1 MYPTSGMLGPEAIPS
16 TAVSSTTFQPPQSP
30 SSKSWRNTV
39 PRRPQ
44 PAVTPLPHPNAVYA
58 STHPAAVYASTASS
72 STATE
77 LFIDTMSH
85 PQSHH
90 TLSPKDDHPSSSSHV
105 FRTVCTLLESDEL
118 ILTRFH
124 HNLQRQQ
131 HEHWLRCA
139 RDERNS
145 TSSSDSGLPPSA
157 GPFPL
162 SPSFRG
168 TRLSPRS
175 VVASSFSSGN
185 TLMLPPAPGSASSL
199 SPLWLSQLHIA
210 DSAFNSA
217 TTTPYSS
224 ASVPPS
230 SMGGCALV
238 RVHTADGSRF
248 RFDHLLPPPPAH
260 ATTITT
266 ATRETA
272 AAAPPF
278 ATHSLLPL
286 APSSL
291 QLLGGPALSS
301 LTSSSG
307 SASSATVLAPST
319 SGMATQQK
327 TMTTTVRKEL
337 QQKLEL
343 RVIKKMSVLSHA
355 EVVGTANDR
364 EDDNKR
370 KEEDKQFI
378 CNLCNKDFGRADMLT
393 RHLRC
398 HTGEKPFGCGLC
410 GRFFSRADHLQSH
423 KLTHSNEKPYQC
435 AMCPYAA
442 RRCDVLTRHLRI
454 IHKKKATHSFFVFKK
469 PGAAA
474 ATARKGQC
482 SSSSPPPGG
491 SQAAA
496 TGALTEQK

>member
-1 MYPTSGMLGPEAIPS
+1 MPCHIFIQVHKCT
-16 TAVSSTTFQPPQSP
+16 QPPECLAPRLFPQPLFRLRP
-30 SSKSWRNTV
+30 SSHRK
-39 PRRPQ
+39 

-85 PQSHH
+85 H

-105 FRTVCTLLESDEL
+105 FRT
-118 ILTRFH
+118 
-124 HNLQRQQ
+124 Q

-230 SMGGCALV
+230 SMSGCALV

-260 ATTITT
+260 ATMITT
-266 ATRETA
+266 ATGETA

-337 QQKLEL
+337 QQKLEV
-343 RVIKKMSVLSHA
+343 RVLKKMSVLSHA
-355 EVVGTANDR
+355 EVVGTAKDR
-364 EDDNKR
+364 EDNDKR

-378 CNLCNKDFGRADMLT
+378 CNVCNKDFGRADMLT